1 MYPWLCF
8 GSIYKYSKVILMRV
22 NGHWPILLMHSTK
35 VISSS
40 RTIILGESLVEA
52 RGIPWGISAGS
63 CGGLLDDL
71 IEKRRSTQRFYE
83 GREGVMSSF

>member
-1 MYPWLCF
+1 
-8 GSIYKYSKVILMRV
+8 MRV
-22 NGHWPILLMHSTK
+22 NGHWSILLMHSTK

-40 RTIILGESLVEA
+40 RTIILGESLVEE

-63 CGGLLDDL
+63 CGGLLDDDL
-71 IEKRRSTQRFYE
+71 IGKRRSTQRFYE